1 MATTTNTP
9 VPSAPTPSQR
19 DADPAAASAGAA
31 APSDT
36 PVDET
41 RVEAFIER
49 LLTDVAGTST
59 TLMTIVGDR
68 LGLYEAMTGAGPIR
82 ADELAAATGL
92 HPRLVTEW
100 LAAQT
105 VAEYVRYDPTA
116 ETFELPAEHAA
127 VLSVQDSPAYL
138 IAATAIV
145 GGLFATV
152 DDLERAFRGD
162 GGVEIYDV
170 LDDHARFG
178 VERFF
183 RTAYTHELAADW
195 FPAVDGL
202 VERLEAGARIADV
215 GCGHGPS
222 SVVMASTWPR
232 STVLGYDLHAA
243 SVTVARARAIEA
255 GDPANLSFRVA
266 DAAQIGPGPFDVV
279 TFFDSLHDMGDPL
292 AALRR
297 AHELLVDDG
306 FLVVVEPW
314 SLDRLE
320 DGIGDLRT
328 RLDFGV
334 STAMCTPGSL
344 AQPGAYGL
352 GTQGGPAR
360 RLELL
365 EEAGFRDATV
375 AVDTGFNLVL
385 AARR

>member
-1 MATTTNTP
+1 MATTTHTP
-9 VPSAPTPSQR
+9 DPSASTVSQR
-19 DADPAAASAGAA
+19 DVAPATATADAA
-31 APSDT
+31 APAEV
-36 PVDET
+36 PIDEAG
-41 RVEAFIER
+41 VEAFVER
-49 LLTDVAGTST
+49 FLTDAAGTST

-82 ADELAAATGL
+82 ADELAHATGL

-105 VAEYVRYDPTA
+105 VAEYVRYDPSTA
-116 ETFELPAEHAA
+116 TYELPAEHAA
-127 VLSVQDSPAYL
+127 VLSVPDSPAYVV
-138 IAATAIV
+138 AATAIV

-152 DDLERAFRGD
+152 DQLERAFRGD
-162 GGVEIYDV
+162 GGVEIYDA
-170 LDDHARFG
+170 LDEHARFG

-183 RTAYTHELAADW
+183 RTPYTHELASDW
-195 FPAVDGL
+195 FPAIDGL
-202 VERLEAGARIADV
+202 VERLDAGARVADV

-222 SVVMASTWPR
+222 SVAMATTWPR
-232 STVLGYDLHAA
+232 STVTGFDLHAP

-266 DAAQIGPGPFDVV
+266 DAAQIGPGPYDVV

-297 AHELLVDDG
+297 AHDLLAPDG
-306 FLVVVEPW
+306 IVVAVEPW

-320 DGIGDLRT
+320 DGIGDPRT
-328 RLDFGV
+328 RLDFGI

-352 GTQGGPAR
+352 GTQGGPTR
-360 RLELL
+360 RLQLL
-365 EEAGFRDATV
+365 ADAGFRDAAL
-375 AVDTGFNLVL
+375 AVDTGFNLVI